1 MILERYLMTGAD
13 MPNQGELVPDGFPL
27 CFATRSNPSAIPLW
41 LNFMLLPTERLFSR
55 KLARKS

>member
-1 MILERYLMTGAD
+1 MTGAD